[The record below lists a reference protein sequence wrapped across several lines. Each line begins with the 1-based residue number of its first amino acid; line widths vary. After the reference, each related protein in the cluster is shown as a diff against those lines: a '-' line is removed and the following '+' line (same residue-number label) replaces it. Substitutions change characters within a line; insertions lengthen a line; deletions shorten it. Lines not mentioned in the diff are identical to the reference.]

1 MYTETCKKYTMT
13 REKWMVFSDSLT
25 LWTDNSSPPM
35 VSRLSYVTRQSTTHD
50 GELKLA
56 ISVI

>member
-1 MYTETCKKYTMT
+1 MT